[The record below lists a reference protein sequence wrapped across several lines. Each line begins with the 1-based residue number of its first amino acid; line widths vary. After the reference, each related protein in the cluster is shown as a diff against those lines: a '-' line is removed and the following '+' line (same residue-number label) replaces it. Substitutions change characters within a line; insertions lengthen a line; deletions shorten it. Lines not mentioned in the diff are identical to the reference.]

1 MFKKGIYT
9 EGSLNFF
16 FQRFN
21 HQHLSIMS
29 DFFSKLKGVFI
40 VEDPNAAA
48 TTQPKNNPQPTT
60 QIVASSQP
68 VANTASVSATYS
80 AGNGQVS
87 DKFFEVLARAME
99 AANQDGF
106 DYFEFRQALANLKN
120 VPMDDAT
127 RYKSA
132 FAMSQAMGVTADKL
146 INSAAYYV
154 DVLKNE
160 QNRFVQAANNQRQAQ
175 VGDKQAQ
182 SDNLEAVMRQKAEQI
197 KQLTAEIEQHRKEV
211 DTIKSDISQAVV
223 KVEQTSRDFDA
234 TYQLLVGQIQADVNS
249 MRSYLK

>member
-1 MFKKGIYT
+1 
-9 EGSLNFF
+9 
-16 FQRFN
+16 
-21 HQHLSIMS
+21 MS
-29 DFFSKLKGVFI
+29 DFFNKLKNVFI
-40 VEDPNAAA
+40 VEDPNAPQ
-48 TTQPKNNPQPTT
+48 TPQPKNNTPTT
-60 QIVASSQP
+60 AERPVASPS
-68 VANTASVSATYS
+68 ANYTPAPTNASAPMSS
-80 AGNGQVS
+80 GNGQVN
-87 DKFFEVLARAME
+87 DKFFEVLAKAME

-106 DYFEFRQALANLKN
+106 DYFEFKQALANLKN

-127 RYKSA
+127 RFKSA

-160 QNRFVQAANNQRQAQ
+160 QNKFVQAAANQRQSQ

-211 DTIKSDISQAVV
+211 DSIKTDISQAVV

-249 MRSYLK
+249 MKSYLK

>member
-1 MFKKGIYT
+1 
-9 EGSLNFF
+9 
-16 FQRFN
+16 
-21 HQHLSIMS
+21 MS

-40 VEDPNAAA
+40 VEDPNAPATPPPSKNEVKSSATGSQAA
-48 TTQPKNNPQPTT
+48 S
-60 QIVASSQP
+60 ASASQNYTP
-68 VANTASVSATYS
+68 PSVSAPMSS
-80 AGNGQVS
+80 AGGGQVS
-87 DKFFEVLARAME
+87 DKFFEVLAKAME
-99 AANQDGF
+99 NANQDGF
-106 DYFEFRQALANLKN
+106 DYFEFKQALANLKN

-127 RYKSA
+127 RFKSA

-146 INSAAYYV
+146 VNSAAYYL

-160 QNRFVQAANNQRQAQ
+160 QNRFVQAANNQRQSQ
-175 VGDKQAQ
+175 VGDKEAQAT
-182 SDNLEAVMRQKAEQI
+182 NLEAVMRQKAEQI

-249 MRSYLK
+249 MKSYLK